1 MLTSVLTILMAV
13 IKAVPILLDHLCVAV
28 TVDSHSQVMEG
39 LVGITTSAQMG
50 HTTVSSFVPTH
61 LVHSHVSATWDT
73 NSTLI
78 KPHAQVMTVNYACT
92 MVVNCTRL
100 ISNYLETGSMHYNLL
115 IDK

>member
-39 LVGITTSAQMG
+39 LVGITTSAQME

-73 NSTLI
+73 NSMLI
-78 KPHAQVMTVNYACT
+78 KPHAQVITVNYACI
-92 MVVNCTRL
+92 MVVNCTML
-100 ISNYLETGSMHYNLL
+100 IYNYP
-115 IDK
+115 

>member
-28 TVDSHSQVMEG
+28 TVDSHSQVMKG
-39 LVGITTSAQMG
+39 LVGTTTSAQME

-61 LVHSHVSATWDT
+61 LVDSHVSATWDT

-78 KPHAQVMTVNYACT
+78 KPHAQVITVNYVCQLNYN
-92 MVVNCTRL
+92 VYY
-100 ISNYLETGSMHYNLL
+100 ISININPRY
-115 IDK
+115 